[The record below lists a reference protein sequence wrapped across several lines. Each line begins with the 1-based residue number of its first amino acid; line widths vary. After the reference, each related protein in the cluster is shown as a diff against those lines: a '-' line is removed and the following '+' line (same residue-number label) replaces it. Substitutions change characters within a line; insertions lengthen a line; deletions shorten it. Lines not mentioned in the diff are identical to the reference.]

1 MEAVSKQKAAFASP
15 CMALNTYT
23 AARSRVMLDTRAAV
37 KSTRRLPAVARAPSL
52 LAGCRSPLRAKRL
65 ARGPPS

>member
-1 MEAVSKQKAAFASP
+1 MEHSSAEAAFASP

-23 AARSRVMLDTRAAV
+23 AARSRVMLDMRAAV

-52 LAGCRSPLRAKRL
+52 HLVPAAGLVRKATCEA
-65 ARGPPS
+65 APS